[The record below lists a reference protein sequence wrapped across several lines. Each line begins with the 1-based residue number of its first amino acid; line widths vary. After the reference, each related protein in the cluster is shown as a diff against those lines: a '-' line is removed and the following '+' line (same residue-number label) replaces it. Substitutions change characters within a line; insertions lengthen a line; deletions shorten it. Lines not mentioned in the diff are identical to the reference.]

1 MNNKVTFSIN
11 FLIIKQN
18 TAEEYKAKNKIK
30 RKKKKKRNSNP
41 NPAGFLNSN
50 FPAGNSKSSIFPTTS
65 FVLGS
70 KG

>member
-30 RKKKKKRNSNP
+30 RKKKKKETATQTLQVFWTATFQQVTVKAAYSP
-41 NPAGFLNSN
+41 LQA
-50 FPAGNSKSSIFPTTS
+50 S
-65 FVLGS
+65 F
-70 KG
+70 